1 MTSRACSR
9 PISNGMW
16 PLRRKHKGREINPDE
31 IFLDASNLASMDE
44 SQFEG
49 RVEFPINPLA
59 LTGVGIVFGLAT
71 LVFLWQ
77 AFTLQIVHGDEYA
90 EISRENRIDRSVI
103 FAPRGIIYDRNN
115 VPLAWNEAP
124 DTSAT
129 SSATSTQVYALRRY
143 TELPGLAHIL
153 GYVNYPRKDETGNW
167 WREDYSGVSGIEY
180 TADAVLKGIN
190 GSLLIETDARGRK
203 KREDM
208 VVPPRTGSDQRLSID
223 AEVQS
228 KLFTILSSHAE
239 ANRFQGGA
247 AAIMDVNTG
256 ELLALTSF
264 PEYDNAAFSDGD
276 AGTIAEAN
284 KDPLA
289 PLLNRAVSGV
299 YTPGSIV
306 KPIFAAAALQEGI
319 IRPEKEIL
327 STGQLVVPNPYNPD
341 KPSVFRDWKAH
352 GWVDM
357 RGAIAVSSDI
367 YFYTVGGG
375 FQGQPGLGI
384 SRIDSYSRKF
394 GLGQLTGV
402 DLAGE
407 EAGVIPT
414 PGWKKEV
421 FGEDEPWRL
430 GDTFIT
436 SIGQFGFQITVLQA
450 VRFTA
455 AIANGGTL
463 VTPRVEELPKSLLF
477 SFDEERPT
485 VGISA
490 AHLEIAREGMRDA
503 VSSHWE
509 SRTARALDIPGI
521 EIAAKTGTA
530 ELGERNQYMNSWV
543 VGFWPASNPKYA
555 FAVVLE
561 KAPAGTLSGA
571 APAMRGFFEWLI
583 QNKAEY
589 SK

>member
-1 MTSRACSR
+1 
-9 PISNGMW
+9 MW
-16 PLRRKHKGREINPDE
+16 PLRRRQKGREINPDE
-31 IFLDASNLASMDE
+31 IFLDSSNLASMDE

-59 LTGVGIVFGLAT
+59 LMSVGVVFGCAT

-103 FAPRGIIYDRNN
+103 FAPRGIIYDRNRIA
-115 VPLAWNEAP
+115 LAWNEAP
-124 DTSAT
+124 DTNAT

-153 GYVNYPRKDETGNW
+153 GYVNYPRQDEAGHW

-180 TADAVLKGIN
+180 TADPVLKGIN

-228 KLFTILSSHAE
+228 KLFTILSNHAE
-239 ANRFQGGA
+239 VNRFQGGA

-276 AGTIAEAN
+276 ATSIARAN
-284 KDPLA
+284 TDPRA

-306 KPIFAAAALQEGI
+306 KPLFAAAALQEGI

-357 RGAIAVSSDI
+357 RGAIAVSSDV
-367 YFYTVGGG
+367 YFYTIGGG

-384 SRIDSYSRKF
+384 SRIDSYAKKF
-394 GLGQLTGV
+394 GLGQLTGI

-407 EAGVIPT
+407 ETGVIPT
-414 PGWKKEV
+414 PEWKKEI

-436 SIGQFGFQITVLQA
+436 SIGQFGFQITALQA

-455 AIANGGTL
+455 ALANGGTL

-477 SFDEERPT
+477 SFDDERPT
-485 VGISA
+485 VGISP
-490 AHLEIAREGMRDA
+490 AHLQVAREGMRAA

-509 SRTARALDIPGI
+509 SRTARALDMPGI
-521 EIAAKTGTA
+521 EIAGKTGTA

-571 APAMRGFFEWLI
+571 APAMRGFFEWLM
-583 QNKAEY
+583 QNKPEY
-589 SK
+589 IE